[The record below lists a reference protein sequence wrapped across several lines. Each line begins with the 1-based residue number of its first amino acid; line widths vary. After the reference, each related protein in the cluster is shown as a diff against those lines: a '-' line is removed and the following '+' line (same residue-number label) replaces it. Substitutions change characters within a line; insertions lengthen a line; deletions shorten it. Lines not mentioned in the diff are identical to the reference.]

1 MTGESKAI
9 HSFIGG
15 VIGSIALIRLN
26 TDLSINRQIGYYLSA
41 RVMEGIVLKLMK
53 EGYLPNLETFRATYS
68 MIWGLVMFLYVLDE
82 KILNKSLVDSMHFIY
97 DD

>member
-1 MTGESKAI
+1 M
-9 HSFIGG
+9 
-15 VIGSIALIRLN
+15 GSIALLTLK

-41 RVMEGIVLKLMK
+41 RVLEGIVLKLMQL
-53 EGYLPNLETFRATYS
+53 GYLPSFEAFRATYS
-68 MIWGLVMFLYVLDE
+68 VIWAMVMFLYVVDE